1 MMATRLRKES
11 NKWMRKLLKDKHFG
25 VVIDIGCGEGIDK
38 EGNFY
43 SDYFKWDKMMI
54 NIDIKKSPMV
64 NMVASAE
71 NIPLA
76 SNSVD
81 FIFSNWMLYF
91 LSKEGRIKAV
101 SEMKRVLKPKGKIL
115 ISSWALDIKELKSM
129 MDLFNDFQILD
140 TWKLDC
146 EQSLDLRL
154 GKAEMIYGVKNGR

>member
-11 NKWMRKLLKDKHFG
+11 NKWMRKLLKDKHFETALNL
-25 VVIDIGCGEGIDK
+25 GCGEDVDQ

-43 SDYFKWDKMMI
+43 SNYFKWDKI
-54 NIDIKKSPMV
+54 IKIDKIKYV
-64 NMVASAE
+64 GVIQASAE
-71 NIPLA
+71 NIPLKD
-76 SNSVD
+76 NSVD

-146 EQSLDLRL
+146 EQSLDLRI

>member
-1 MMATRLRKES
+1 MMATRLRKKS
-11 NKWMRKLLKDKHFG
+11 NEWMKELLKDKHFKTALNL
-25 VVIDIGCGEGIDK
+25 GCGEDVDQ

-43 SDYFKWDKMMI
+43 SNYFKWDKI
-54 NIDIKKSPMV
+54 IKIDKIKYTGVMQ
-64 NMVASAE
+64 ASAE
-71 NIPLA
+71 NLPLED
-76 SNSVD
+76 NSVD

-91 LSKEGRIKAV
+91 LSEENRIKAV

-146 EQSLDLRL
+146 EQSLDLRA